1 MALSLPK
8 WQREAQ
14 VLDQGTILLAG
25 LCGVLAL
32 AAAIATAAAWVL
44 TRDHRQLQLRAD
56 ELTRATEVLNDKL
69 FAVTESEEQHRSLI
83 EAQGDLI
90 VRRVVGGPI
99 TYANLAYA
107 ALCGCTV
114 EALVGASFSTPPL
127 SVHLIEIRPDGTRLI
142 DELISGPDGE
152 RWISWAETT
161 LPMPDGTQLVQRV
174 GRDVTARVAS
184 EQQLDEALAH
194 AKSANEAKS
203 RFLATVSHEF
213 RTPLNGIIGMA
224 DLLNDTRL
232 DPEQTTYVRALRTS
246 GDALLSLIEEIL
258 DFSKVEAGRTTLSE
272 EPFDLVAL
280 TEGVVELLAP
290 KAHDKGLSLATI
302 ADPAM
307 PKKVLGDADRVRQIL
322 INLVGNAVKFTEAG
336 GIGVRLGLDG
346 GDVRIVVEDTGPGI
360 AADRLDAIFE
370 EFEQADETT
379 ARTHGGSGLGLA
391 IVKRLIKL
399 MNGDIDVTSTPGT
412 GSAFT
417 VKLPL
422 VREAKAEA
430 QAAGQVFAGGP
441 ELQALLV
448 SAAPFEASYMMEA
461 ALRVGVTVTL
471 ARTVHHAEELLI
483 LQTFD
488 VLLVD
493 HALGAENAREMA
505 ILARA
510 AGVSRRVIVLSPFE
524 RRSFGAPAA
533 AGFDGFLVKPVRG
546 RSLLAQLRPPET
558 QQERLAGATPTVAMA
573 QAGAPRLRVL
583 LAEDNEINA
592 LLARRTLEKLGAE
605 PVWAKNGQEAVA
617 LMTAALTGET
627 EPFALGVFDVRM
639 PIMDGLKAA
648 RLIRDEEAAMGVMQR
663 LPLIAVTANV
673 SADDRQAA
681 MAAGFDDCLP
691 KPLVRDQLALWLKL
705 AADPSHSS
713 AA

>member
-1 MALSLPK
+1 M
-8 WQREAQ
+8 
-14 VLDQGTILLAG
+14 DQSTILLAG

-56 ELTRATEVLNDKL
+56 EMTRATEQLNDKL
-69 FAVTESEEQHRSLI
+69 FAVTESEERHRGLI

-90 VRRVVGGPI
+90 MRRVVGGPI

-107 ALCGCTV
+107 TLCGCTV
-114 EALVGASFSTPPL
+114 EALVGAPFTGLPL
-127 SVHLIEIRPDGTRLI
+127 STHLIEVRPDGTRLI
-142 DELISGPDGE
+142 DERIGGPDGE

-161 LPMPDGTQLVQRV
+161 LPMPDGSRLVQRV

-258 DFSKVEAGRTTLSE
+258 DFSKVEAGRTTLTE

-302 ADPAM
+302 AGPDM
-307 PKKVLGDADRVRQIL
+307 PKTVLGDADRVRQIL
-322 INLVGNAVKFTEAG
+322 INLVGNAVKFTETG
-336 GIGVRLGLDG
+336 GVGVRLDREDG
-346 GDVRIVVEDTGPGI
+346 AVRIVVEDTGPGI
-360 AADRLDAIFE
+360 HADRLDAIFE

-399 MNGDIDVTSTPGT
+399 MNGQIDVKSAPGT

-417 VKLPL
+417 VRLPL
-422 VREAKAEA
+422 AGEV
-430 QAAGQVFAGGP
+430 QAATPQDADGP
-441 ELQALLV
+441 GLQALLV
-448 SAAPFEASYMMEA
+448 SAAPFEAQYMIEA
-461 ALRVGVTVTL
+461 ASRVGVTVTQV
-471 ARTVHHAEELLI
+471 RTVIDAETSVI

-493 HALGAENAREMA
+493 HALGAEKARELA

-510 AGVSRRVIVLSPFE
+510 AGVSRRVIMLSPFE

-546 RSLLAQLRPPET
+546 RSLLAQLRLSEPPH
-558 QQERLAGATPTVAMA
+558 ERAPGKAAGAPLMPAN
-573 QAGAPRLRVL
+573 APRLRVL

-605 PVWAKNGQEAVA
+605 PIWAKNGQEAVA
-617 LMTAALTGET
+617 LMTAALTGEA

-639 PIMDGLKAA
+639 PIMDGLRAA

-673 SADDRQAA
+673 SPDDRQAA

-705 AADPSHSS
+705 AADPAHSS

>member
-1 MALSLPK
+1 M
-8 WQREAQ
+8 
-14 VLDQGTILLAG
+14 DQGTLLLAG

-44 TRDHRQLQLRAD
+44 ARDHRQLQHRAD
-56 ELTRATEVLNDKL
+56 ELTRATELLNDKL

-90 VRRVVGGPI
+90 IRRVAGGPI
-99 TYANLAYA
+99 VYANLAYA
-107 ALCGCTV
+107 TLCGTTV
-114 EALVGASFSTPPL
+114 AALIGSMSAPQPL
-127 SVHLIEIRPDGTRLI
+127 SAHLVEITPDGTRLV
-142 DELISGPDGE
+142 DERISGPDGD

-161 LPMPDGTQLVQRV
+161 LPMPDETRLIQRV

-280 TEGVVELLAP
+280 AEGVVELLAP
-290 KAHDKGLSLATI
+290 KAHDKRLSLATL
-302 ADPAM
+302 ASPEM
-307 PKKVLGDADRVRQIL
+307 PGKVRGDADRVRQIL

-336 GIGVRLGLDG
+336 GVGVRLGWEDG
-346 GDVRIVVEDTGPGI
+346 AVRITVEDTGPGI
-360 AADRLDAIFE
+360 AADRLEAIFE
-370 EFEQADETT
+370 EFEQADEST

-391 IVKRLIKL
+391 IVKRLVTL
-399 MNGDIDVTSTPGT
+399 MDGRIEVSSVPGQ

-417 VKLPL
+417 VSLPL
-422 VREAKAEA
+422 AGEPEPARAASAMAERP
-430 QAAGQVFAGGP
+430 GFS
-441 ELQALLV
+441 ALLV
-448 SAAPFEASYMMEA
+448 SSAPFEAAYMIEA
-461 ALRVGVTVTL
+461 AWRVGVRVRQ
-471 ARTVHHAEELLI
+471 AISADDAENIMI
-483 LQTFD
+483 LETFD

-493 HALGAENAREMA
+493 HALGAEKARELA

-510 AGVSRRVIVLSPFE
+510 AGVSRRVIMLSPFE
-524 RRSFGAPAA
+524 RRSFGAPAR

-546 RSLLAQLRPPET
+546 RSLLAQMNWTEA
-558 QQERLAGATPTVAMA
+558 RLDQAPGMANNTEPLAAGAT
-573 QAGAPRLRVL
+573 PRLRVL

-605 PVWAKNGQEAVA
+605 PVWAQNGQEAVA
-617 LMTAALTGET
+617 LMTAALSGEA

-648 RLIRDEEAAMGVMQR
+648 RLIREEEAAMGAMHR

-705 AADPSHSS
+705 AADPAYSS